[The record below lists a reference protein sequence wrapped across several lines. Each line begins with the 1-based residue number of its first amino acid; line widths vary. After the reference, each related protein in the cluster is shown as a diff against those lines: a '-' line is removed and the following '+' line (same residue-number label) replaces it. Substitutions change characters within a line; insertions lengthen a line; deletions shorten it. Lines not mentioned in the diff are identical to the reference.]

1 MNDIR
6 RRLDHEMETAV
17 SRLHPPGGAVAV
29 MERPT
34 DITANGAFA
43 DEVDGSQVSESREI
57 GFATRELLI
66 ERVKH
71 LAAALE
77 RLNAGEYG
85 TCVECAVTIPAARL
99 RATPEAETCIQCQD
113 RLERRRPV
121 RAR

>member
-34 DITANGAFA
+34 DLNGVFA

-85 TCVECAVTIPAARL
+85 TCVECAVAIPAARL